1 MNNIYHKK
9 IPDRKKKNLF
19 FCFVFVFSVVLTF
32 EVKECSRN
40 LTFPSNTLSKKNIGN
55 RDQERHAHWQH
66 NIAYGKEEV
75 MRTEPLGTLVKSGG
89 RIGLNKTVAS

>member
-40 LTFPSNTLSKKNIGN
+40 LTFPSNTLSKKKLETEIRKDMPIGN
-55 RDQERHAHWQH
+55 
-66 NIAYGKEEV
+66 
-75 MRTEPLGTLVKSGG
+75 TTLHMEKKKS
-89 RIGLNKTVAS
+89 